1 MTASQQLDD
10 WLRGQSLVWRG
21 LQIPDNLET
30 GLPTGFPELDA
41 LLPGGGWPMGA
52 LLNLEVARTGSG
64 ELPLLLPAMAT
75 LSRQGRR
82 IVWLA
87 PPYRPYAPGLQQAGL
102 DLAQLLVVACSNN
115 ADLLWALEK
124 LLRTGCCGMALAW
137 PEQRLA
143 AHQTRRLQLAAE
155 AGNAL
160 AVLFTKPGASMGHA
174 ALNIVL
180 QRQAGGLSLEIRKAR
195 GSLRQHR
202 LFLALA

>member
-1 MTASQQLDD
+1 MTTSKPLDD
-10 WLRGQSLVWRG
+10 WLRSQSLVWRG
-21 LQIPDNLET
+21 LQSPDSLQT
-30 GLPTGFPELDA
+30 GIPTGFPELDG
-41 LLPGGGWPMGA
+41 LLPGGGWPAGA
-52 LLNLEVARTGSG
+52 LLNLEIARIGGG
-64 ELPLLLPAMAT
+64 ELPLLLPAMAE

-87 PPYRPYAPGLQQAGL
+87 PPYRPYAPGLQQAGIEP
-102 DLAQLLVVACSNN
+102 AQLLVVACSSN

-137 PEQRLA
+137 PKQRLA

-160 AVLFTKPGASMGHA
+160 AVLFTGPGASTGHA
-174 ALNIVL
+174 ALNIAL
-180 QRQAGGLSLEIRKAR
+180 QRQADGLLLEIRKAR

-202 LFLALA
+202 LLLAL